1 MQVLTAWRE
10 TVSCHAVQDPDNAN
24 SQRLIVSKTAF
35 ALGRQVQRTGYPEA
49 VQHLK
54 LQTRKLLGLSDG
66 VTISV
71 SELSC
76 REAGCP
82 DVETVVAILTEG
94 EKPTIARVH
103 KPIPD
108 VSLQELEAAF
118 ELALVRKPPGEP

>member
-1 MQVLTAWRE
+1 M
-10 TVSCHAVQDPDNAN
+10 
-24 SQRLIVSKTAF
+24 VSKTAF
-35 ALGRQVQRTGYPEA
+35 ALGRRVPKTGYPEA

-54 LQTRKLLGLSDG
+54 LQTQKLLGLPDG

-82 DVETVVAILTEG
+82 DVETVVAILREG

-108 VSLQELEAAF
+108 VSLQELQAAF
-118 ELALVRKPPGEP
+118 ERALVPKPRGEP

>member
-1 MQVLTAWRE
+1 MAGDE
-10 TVSCHAVQDPDNAN
+10 VSCHAVLTRNAN

-35 ALGRQVQRTGYPEA
+35 ALGRRIRRTGYPEA
-49 VQHLK
+49 VQQLK
-54 LQTRKLLGLSDG
+54 LQAQKLLGLPDD

-76 REAGCP
+76 REPGCP
-82 DVETVVAILTEG
+82 DVETVVAILREG

-108 VSLQELEAAF
+108 VTSQELKAAF
-118 ELALVRKPPGEP
+118 ELALGPKRPGEP

>member
-1 MQVLTAWRE
+1 MAGDEFPAILCKTR
-10 TVSCHAVQDPDNAN
+10 TNAN

-35 ALGRQVQRTGYPEA
+35 ALGRRIERTGYPEA
-49 VQHLK
+49 VQQLK
-54 LQTRKLLGLSDG
+54 LQTQKLLGLSDG

-76 REAGCP
+76 REPGCA
-82 DVETVVAILTEG
+82 DVETVVAILREG

-108 VSLQELEAAF
+108 VTFQELQAAF
-118 ELALVRKPPGEP
+118 ELTLVAKRPGEP